1 MNLRMGGWLRA
12 SALAVFAVGVSA
24 LTPGCGS
31 DSGSGSGAAGGIGAT
46 GGTGN
51 VGNTGGT
58 GNVGGGTG
66 GTGNVGGGTGG
77 SGNVGG
83 GGGCPSGLDDCNGT
97 CTNTQFDPGNCGA
110 CGTACK
116 TGEFCSQGQCASQCL
131 GTTLCGSK
139 CVDTDT
145 DPNNCGACGT
155 ACKTGE
161 VCSVG
166 KCGVSCAG
174 GATQCGSECVD
185 IQSNPNHCGG
195 CGAACTAGQVCSAGA
210 CSASCGT
217 GLTKCGNSCVDTKND
232 KNNCGACGTV
242 CPSGQACVQGA
253 CGTCDVNTTDC
264 DGDGFAGKN
273 EGDCCEIPGVCGANP
288 QLVNPAALEVV
299 GNGIDDNCNGLA
311 DLFDKSDTQD
321 CDATLTS
328 NSSDPKDYAK
338 ALGIC
343 RNTEENPA
351 NKKDKTW
358 GLIEA
363 ELLRADGTPLGD
375 ARARS
380 IRQKFGDNITTLE
393 GKSMVVLSSGI
404 AADKTQTNPGPNGGG
419 AGANVST
426 THTPSSSVNVS
437 TCSSTKCI
445 KDWLA
450 AANPPVKAAGQY
462 PNAPGCG
469 NTTGDG
475 TANDSVMLRLRLRAP
490 SNARSFSFNS
500 YFFSSEYPEFVCTS
514 YNDQFLALVDTPG
527 GTPQPIPNPTDKNL
541 MTYIDLST
549 GTKWPVGINI
559 AKGTNLFAVCDP
571 KVSDS
576 TATSC
581 YDADVNNKSCSL
593 GITDLL
599 GTGWEAGTAG
609 SCNVVGGGTYWLTT
623 AGNVIPGQIVELRLS
638 IFDVGDS
645 AYDSLALIDGFK
657 WLPNATLPGTG
668 G

>member
-1 MNLRMGGWLRA
+1 MGLRMGWLRT
-12 SALAVFAVGVSA
+12 SALAVFALGAAA
-24 LTPGCGS
+24 LAQGCGS
-31 DSGSGSGAAGGIGAT
+31 DGGGSGTAS

-51 VGNTGGT
+51 VAATGGVGNTGNTGGVGNTGNTGGGGT
-58 GNVGGGTG
+58 GNVGGG
-66 GTGNVGGGTGG
+66 GTGG
-77 SGNVGG
+77 SA
-83 GGGCPSGLDDCNGT
+83 GCPGTLTDCNGT
-97 CTNTQFDPGNCGA
+97 CTNTEFDPGNCGT

-116 TGEFCSQGQCASQCL
+116 TGEFCSQGTCAGQCL
-131 GTTLCGSK
+131 GTTLCGTK
-139 CVDTDT
+139 CVDTGT
-145 DPNNCGACGT
+145 DAANCGACGT
-155 ACKTGE
+155 ACKAGE

-174 GATQCGSECVD
+174 GATQCGTECVD
-185 IQSNPNHCGG
+185 TQSNPNHCGG
-195 CGAACTAGQVCSAGA
+195 CGAACPSGQVCSAGQCA
-210 CSASCGT
+210 ANCGS
-217 GLTKCGNSCVDTKND
+217 GYTKCGNSCVDLQND

-242 CPSGQACVQGA
+242 CPSGQACVQGK

-264 DGDGFAGKN
+264 DGDGFAGKA

-288 QLVNPAALEVV
+288 QLVNPGAIEVV

-328 NSSDPKDYAK
+328 DSSDPKDYAK

-343 RNTEENPA
+343 RTTEENPTD
-351 NKKDKTW
+351 KKAKTW

-363 ELLRADGTPLGD
+363 EILRADGTALGD
-375 ARARS
+375 NRARS
-380 IRQKFGDNITTLE
+380 IRTKFGNNITALE

-404 AADKTQTNPGPNGGG
+404 AADATQTTPGPNGGAPTG
-419 AGANVST
+419 SNVST
-426 THTPSSSVNVS
+426 SHTPSSSVNVS
-437 TCSSTKCI
+437 TCSSAKCI
-445 KDWLA
+445 KDWLGA
-450 AANPPVKAAGQY
+450 TNLPIKIAGQY

-475 TANDSVMLRLRLRAP
+475 TANDSVMLRLKLRAP
-490 SNARSFSFNS
+490 TNARSFSFNS
-500 YFFSSEYPEFVCTS
+500 YFFSAEYPEYVCTT
-514 YNDQFLALVDTPG
+514 YNDQFLALVDTPS

-549 GTKWPVGINI
+549 NTKWPVGINI

-571 KVSDS
+571 KVSVTGS
-576 TATSC
+576 GC

-593 GITDLL
+593 GVTDLL
-599 GTGWEAGTAG
+599 GTGFEGQSATN
-609 SCNVVGGGTYWLTT
+609 CNLIGGGTYWLTT
-623 AGNVIPGQIVELRLS
+623 AGNVVPGQIVEVRFT

-645 AYDSLALIDGFK
+645 AFDSLALMDGFK